1 MNVSGINY
9 ESIVDGEGVRV
20 VLYVSGCAHHCNGCH
35 NPITWEANSGKP
47 FTEEIQNSIY
57 EACKPDYID
66 GLTLSGGCPMCN
78 AKELIPFVKSFK
90 EKFPDKTIWC
100 YCGETVEE
108 IIEDP
113 KSDKYKLLSLID
125 VLVDGQF
132 VLEKKNPNLA
142 FRGSSNQRIIKVT
155 HKNGKVSYRDAS
167 STYSHDK

>member
-20 VLYVSGCAHHCNGCH
+20 VLYVSGCAHHCKGCH
-35 NPITWEANSGKP
+35 NPSTWDANSGKP

-57 EACKPDYID
+57 EACKPDYIE

-78 AKELIPFVKSFK
+78 ATELIPFVKSFK
-90 EKFPDKTIWC
+90 ERFPDKTIWC

-108 IIEDP
+108 ISKEP
-113 KSDKYKLLSLID
+113 RSDKYRLLSLVD

-132 VLEKKNPNLA
+132 VLEKKDPNLA

-155 HKNGKVSYRDAS
+155 NIADNVFCADVSHP
-167 STYSHDK
+167 HD

>member
-20 VLYVSGCAHHCNGCH
+20 VLYVSGCTHHCKGCH
-35 NPITWEANSGKP
+35 NPSTWDANSGKS

-78 AKELIPFVKSFK
+78 AKELIPFVKNFK
-90 EKFPDKTIWC
+90 KRFPHKTIWC

-108 IIEDP
+108 ITEDP
-113 KSDKYKLLSLID
+113 ESDKYKLLSLID

-155 HKNGKVSYRDAS
+155 HKNEKVRYRDVS

>member
-20 VLYVSGCAHHCNGCH
+20 VLYVSGCAHHCKGCH
-35 NPITWEANSGKP
+35 NPSTWDANSGKP

-90 EKFPDKTIWC
+90 KRFPRKTIWC

-108 IIEDP
+108 ITEDP
-113 KSDKYKLLSLID
+113 KSDKYNLLNLVD
-125 VLVDGQF
+125 VIVDGQF

-155 HKNGKVSYRDAS
+155 HKNGKVSYRDVS

>member
-20 VLYVSGCAHHCNGCH
+20 VLYVSGCTHHCKGCH
-35 NPITWEANSGKP
+35 NPSTWDANSGKP

-78 AKELIPFVKSFK
+78 AKGLIPFVKSFK
-90 EKFPDKTIWC
+90 KRFPHKTIWC

-108 IIEDP
+108 ITEDP
-113 KSDKYKLLSLID
+113 KSDKYQLLSLVD
-125 VLVDGQF
+125 VIVDGQF

-155 HKNGKVSYRDAS
+155 HKNGKVNYKDV
-167 STYSHDK
+167 STAYSHD

>member
-1 MNVSGINY
+1 MNISGINY

-20 VLYVSGCAHHCNGCH
+20 VLYVSGCTHHCKGCH
-35 NPITWEANSGKP
+35 NPSTWDANSGKP
-47 FTEEIQNSIY
+47 FTEDIQNSIY
-57 EACKPDYID
+57 EACKPDYVE

-132 VLEKKNPNLA
+132 VLKKKNPNLA